1 MELILYLLMRR
12 FEFGLN
18 RGLGFRGLGFRGLAL
33 GFRVQGL
40 WVWGVGGGEVVLVY
54 VFGAQ
59 KRAQSPTIESTWT
72 HWVMVCN
79 LGLRLKHG
87 LGFRGLKN
95 NEGFRV

>member
-1 MELILYLLMRR
+1 M
-12 FEFGLN
+12 
-18 RGLGFRGLGFRGLAL
+18 GLGS
-33 GFRVQGL
+33 
-40 WVWGVGGGEVVLVY
+40 WGGGGEVVLVY

-87 LGFRGLKN
+87 LGFRGFRGLKN